1 MTKKILHSKI
11 MIIIILIFALLLP
24 QTINMPKQIDLRAFV
39 IAVGVDKT
47 DDGTNY
53 VLSTQVV
60 VPEPSLSFGEN
71 LQVYSA
77 EGKNMIE
84 CIEHLSLHIGKI
96 AGLGNVSVVVFGN
109 DVAVDGI
116 NDSLDFFLRSKR
128 LNDNATVMTTDKK
141 AKDLLSSVAKI
152 DKNFG
157 YSLNGIA
164 RMNSESLITRATNLE
179 NFLNDFYNNTATFVS
194 QVRLESDDNMGI
206 DSSKSGGQAS
216 GGQDTST
223 VSATQSKNTSSSDTA
238 ESEQT
243 VVSNSGYT
251 SVFFKGK
258 QVEVFEPEQMKGF
271 NNLLGIMRGVYT
283 VENVCDNNFDN
294 ATVAMSVKKEHV
306 SKSLEFKNGIP
317 QVKYHLKYSLKVE
330 QILQNGTEQ
339 IILDGNKNYVT
350 TAVVNKFRD
359 LVKSQIASSINLEKY
374 YNLDLLST
382 MLDYKRFR
390 HNDWNNFIK
399 TLPDKENALSK
410 IEFFVDVEAKGNV

>member
-39 IAVGVDKT
+39 IAVGVDKA

-53 VLSTQVV
+53 VLSKQVV

-77 EGKNMIE
+77 EGKHMIE

-283 VENVCDNNFDN
+283 VENICDSNFDN
-294 ATVAMSVKKEHV
+294 ATVAMSVKKEQV
-306 SKSLEFKNGIP
+306 SKKLGFKNGIP
-317 QVKYHLKYSLKVE
+317 QVKALTFCS
-330 QILQNGTEQ
+330 
-339 IILDGNKNYVT
+339 YVR
-350 TAVVNKFRD
+350 K
-359 LVKSQIASSINLEKY
+359 
-374 YNLDLLST
+374 
-382 MLDYKRFR
+382 
-390 HNDWNNFIK
+390 
-399 TLPDKENALSK
+399 
-410 IEFFVDVEAKGNV
+410 